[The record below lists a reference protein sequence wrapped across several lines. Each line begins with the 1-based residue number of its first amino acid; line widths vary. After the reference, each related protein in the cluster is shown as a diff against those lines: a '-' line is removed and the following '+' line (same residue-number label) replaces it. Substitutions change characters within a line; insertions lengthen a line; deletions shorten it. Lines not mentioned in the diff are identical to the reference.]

1 MNTAILS
8 VKVDPKDKKQAQ
20 ALAQELG
27 FSLSALVK
35 GFIKEFLR
43 TKEVKFSLPEEE
55 LELTDWAKQQ
65 LALSK
70 KEVEQGYVSP
80 AFDNAE
86 DAIAWLNDPKARYEN
101 GNPAR

>member
-55 LELTDWAKQQ
+55 RELTDWAKGELLKSEADIKAGRVTRFESVQQ
-65 LALSK
+65 EMEYLDKLIA
-70 KEVEQGYVSP
+70 
-80 AFDNAE
+80 DAE
-86 DAIAWLNDPKARYEN
+86 KRASH
-101 GNPAR
+101 